1 MTRKPIDI
9 KKLRET
15 AEQVRKQNA
24 SAKRGHP
31 KYTANL
37 TSEQEMIL
45 TNGALDALDEIE
57 RLRTLLNTPRTDE
70 FFDSVRVEAA
80 HQIERW
86 GTEHDAGKTAPDWFW
101 LLGCLAGKALHK
113 PDKRLHHIISS
124 AAALLNWYRHETRE
138 STAMRPGIAPPSGEA
153 SP

>member
-1 MTRKPIDI
+1 MTLDI
-9 KKLRET
+9 KRLRET

-31 KYTANL
+31 KYTARL
-37 TSEQEMIL
+37 TSEQEMVL
-45 TNGALDALDEIE
+45 TNGAIDALDELE

-86 GTEHDAGKTAPDWFW
+86 GVEQDAGKSAADWFW
-101 LLGCLAGKALHK
+101 LLGYLAGKALGK
-113 PDKRLHHIISS
+113 PEKRLHHIISS
-124 AAALLNWYRHETRE
+124 AAALLNWFRHETGE
-138 STAMRPGIAPPSGEA
+138 STAMRPGIEPPTEA
-153 SP
+153 KSP